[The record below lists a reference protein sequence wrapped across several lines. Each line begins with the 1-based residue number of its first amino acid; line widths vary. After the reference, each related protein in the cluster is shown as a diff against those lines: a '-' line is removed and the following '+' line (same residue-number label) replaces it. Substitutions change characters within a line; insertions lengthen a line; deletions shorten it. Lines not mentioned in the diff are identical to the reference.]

1 MMAGE
6 RLRLDQALVERGLF
20 PSRARAKG
28 AIEAG
33 FVTVSGKAVTKSSAA
48 VDPQAELQVLGD
60 VHDFVS
66 RGGVKL
72 AAALKAFAVD
82 PSGLVCLDLGASTGG
97 FTEAL
102 LRAGAAKVFAV
113 DVGHGQLH
121 PRIAA
126 DRRVVNFERTHA
138 KDLSRPLV
146 PDPVQLVVADVS
158 FISLRKALRPALAL
172 AAPGA
177 RLIALVKPQF
187 EIGPDHIGKGGI
199 VKGGTTAGLRIAK
212 EIADWLEAGH
222 QFAPLGIIESPID
235 GGDGN
240 KEFLIGAIR
249 TA

>member
-1 MMAGE
+1 MAGA

-33 FVTVSGKAVTKSSAA
+33 LVKVGGQAVTKSSAA

-60 VHDFVS
+60 VHDYVS

-72 AAALKAFAVD
+72 TAALKAFGVEPFA
-82 PSGLVCLDLGASTGG
+82 LVCLDLGASTGG

-121 PRIAA
+121 PRISA
-126 DRRVVNFERTHA
+126 DQRVVNVERTHA
-138 KDLSRPLV
+138 RELSREIV
-146 PDPVQLVVADVS
+146 PDRIQLVVADVS
-158 FISLRKALRPALAL
+158 FISLRKALPPALAL
-172 AAPGA
+172 MAPAA

-187 EIGPDHIGKGGI
+187 EAGPEHIGKGGI
-199 VKGGTTAGLRIAK
+199 VRDGAIAGLKIAG
-212 EIADWLEAGH
+212 EIAAWLHADH
-222 QFAPLGIIESPID
+222 AYSPLGIIESPID

>member
-6 RLRLDQALVERGLF
+6 RFRLDQALVERGLF
-20 PSRARAKG
+20 PSRARAQG

-48 VDPQAELQVLGD
+48 VDSQAELQVLGD

-126 DRRVVNFERTHA
+126 DRRVSNVERTHA
-138 KDLSRPLV
+138 KDLSRALV

-158 FISLRKALRPALAL
+158 FISLRKALPPALAL
-172 AAPGA
+172 AAPDA

-187 EIGPDHIGKGGI
+187 EVGPDHIGKGGI
-199 VKGGTTAGLRIAK
+199 VKDGTTAGLRIAK

>member
-20 PSRARAKG
+20 PSRARAQG

-33 FVTVSGKAVTKSSAA
+33 LVTVSGKAVTKSSAA
-48 VDPQAELQVLGD
+48 VDSQAELQVLGD
-60 VHDFVS
+60 VHDYVS

-72 AAALKAFAVD
+72 AAALEAFGVN

-102 LRAGAAKVFAV
+102 LRAGAAKVFAI

-126 DRRVVNFERTHA
+126 DPRVVNIERTHA
-138 KDLSRPLV
+138 KDLSRGIV
-146 PDPVQLVVADVS
+146 PDPVHLIVTDVS
-158 FISLRKALRPALAL
+158 FISLRKALPPAFAL
-172 AAPGA
+172 AAPDA

-187 EIGPDHIGKGGI
+187 EAGPARIGKGGI
-199 VKGGTTAGLRIAK
+199 VKDGATAGLKIAND
-212 EIADWLEAGH
+212 IADWLESHH
-222 QFAPLGIIESPID
+222 QFASLGLIESPID